1 MVAEKFWLQGPE
13 PTSQFCH
20 LQYGLGIVFHSLG
33 ENKKILLINLRG
45 LWKSHECSALSITG
59 PMKAII
65 ITHHCVVGGQRRKRE
80 LGRSCQGGLD
90 GGHWSKVDLGG
101 RKGLGKAEKSFL
113 PRGTEG
119 GICILWGRDESKET
133 WPNLQEGF
141 WLRNHMENKFREI
154 RESQI
159 LKDLEKIKM

>member
-1 MVAEKFWLQGPE
+1 MEAKDGSRKVLTSRTWADIPVLPFTIWPWDSFSFSLREQENSSHQPQGLVKI
-13 PTSQFCH
+13 TSE
-20 LQYGLGIVFHSLG
+20 Y
-33 ENKKILLINLRG
+33 
-45 LWKSHECSALSITG
+45 SASSITG

-80 LGRSCQGGLD
+80 LGRSCQGGHD

-101 RKGLGKAEKSFL
+101 RKGLRKAEKSFL

-133 WPNLQEGF
+133 
-141 WLRNHMENKFREI
+141 
-154 RESQI
+154 
-159 LKDLEKIKM
+159 